1 MNKMAA
7 RVLTYKLVSSSYG
20 DSKLKEWKNFTKK
33 IVQQSLSP
41 VYGRQVFSDA
51 VKVGTI
57 SAATN
62 GE

>member
-1 MNKMAA
+1 MNEMAA
-7 RVLTYKLVSSSYG
+7 RVLTYKLGLSSYG
-20 DSKLKEWKNFTKK
+20 DSKLKERKNFTKK
-33 IVQQSLSP
+33 IVQQSLSL

-51 VKVGTI
+51 AKIGTI